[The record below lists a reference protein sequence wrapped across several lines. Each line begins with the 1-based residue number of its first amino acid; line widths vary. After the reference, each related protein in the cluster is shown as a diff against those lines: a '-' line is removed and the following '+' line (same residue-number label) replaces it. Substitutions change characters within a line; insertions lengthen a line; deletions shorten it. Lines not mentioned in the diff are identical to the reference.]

1 MREGQKV
8 REMFFDALF
17 KRLKEEKRR
26 EIDSARALSEREMSD
41 EDAKLDGAIAHYKSS
56 VDGDGG

>member
-1 MREGQKV
+1 M
-8 REMFFDALF
+8 F